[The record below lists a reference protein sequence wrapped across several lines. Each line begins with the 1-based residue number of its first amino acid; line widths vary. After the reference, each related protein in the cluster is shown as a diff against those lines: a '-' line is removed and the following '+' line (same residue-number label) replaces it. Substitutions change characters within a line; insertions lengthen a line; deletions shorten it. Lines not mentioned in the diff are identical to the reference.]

1 MHGYVPYN
9 QLKLQSRRKLR
20 ESKNK
25 ASGYIAKAQTNGMD
39 FKISDFDTANCLL
52 LLSFVENEVNEKHIE
67 ALLTISFELSEYIQE
82 G

>member
-25 ASGYIAKAQTNGMD
+25 ASDYIAKTGTDGMD
-39 FKISDFDTANCLL
+39 FKISVFDADNCLL
-52 LLSFVENEVNEKHIE
+52 LLSFIENEVNEKHIE
-67 ALLTISFELSEYIQE
+67 TLLTISLELSENIQE